1 MSDIVIDK
9 GRTTLKDGFMNRLL
23 SSVLG
28 LALVIFSSI
37 SFADQSKDFGDYTIH
52 YSAFTTD
59 VLSQDVA
66 RAYNITRS
74 KNRAMLNI
82 SVLKKVM
89 ETSVQ
94 PVKAAIESTATNLS
108 AQLKT
113 IEMRELSDQ
122 GAIYYIAEL
131 PVAHRETLKF
141 NIAVTPDGEENTYR
155 FSFDQQF
162 FTE

>member
-1 MSDIVIDK
+1 MTIA
-9 GRTTLKDGFMNRLL
+9 
-23 SSVLG
+23 LG
-28 LALVIFSSI
+28 LVLLVSSSI
-37 SFADQSKDFGDYTIH
+37 TFADQSKDFGDYTIH

-59 VLSQDVA
+59 VLSPEVA
-66 RAYNITRS
+66 SIYNITRS
-74 KNRAMLNI
+74 KNRAMLTI

-89 ETSVQ
+89 ETSVK
-94 PVKAAIESTATNLS
+94 PVKAAIEATATNLS

-113 IEMRELSDQ
+113 IDMRELSDQ

-141 NIAVTPDGEENTYR
+141 NISVTPNGEQHNYR

>member
-1 MSDIVIDK
+1 MTIA
-9 GRTTLKDGFMNRLL
+9 
-23 SSVLG
+23 LG
-28 LALVIFSSI
+28 LVLLVSSSI
-37 SFADQSKDFGDYTIH
+37 TFADQSKDFGDYTIH

-59 VLSQDVA
+59 VLSPEVA
-66 RAYNITRS
+66 SIYNITRS
-74 KNRAMLNI
+74 KNRAMLTI

-89 ETSVQ
+89 ETSVK
-94 PVKAAIESTATNLS
+94 PVKAAIEATATNLS

-113 IEMRELSDQ
+113 IDMRELSDQ

-141 NIAVTPDGEENTYR
+141 NISVTPDGEQHNYR

>member
-1 MSDIVIDK
+1 MSDIVI
-9 GRTTLKDGFMNRLL
+9 GRSMVIQEDVFMSRILL
-23 SSVLG
+23 SVFGLVLAFSSG
-28 LALVIFSSI
+28 LAS
-37 SFADQSKDFGDYTIH
+37 ADQSKDFGDYTIH

-89 ETSVQ
+89 ETTVQ
-94 PVKAAIESTATNLS
+94 PVKAVIESTATNLS

-113 IEMRELSDQ
+113 IEMRELSEQ

-141 NIAVTPDGEENTYR
+141 NIAVTPDGEEITYR

>member
-1 MSDIVIDK
+1 MSRI
-9 GRTTLKDGFMNRLL
+9 LL
-23 SSVLG
+23 SVFGLVLAIFTG
-28 LALVIFSSI
+28 LAS
-37 SFADQSKDFGDYTIH
+37 ADQSKDFGDYTIH

-89 ETSVQ
+89 ETTVK
-94 PVKAAIESTATNLS
+94 PVKAVIESTATNLS

-113 IEMRELSDQ
+113 IEMRELSEQ

-131 PVAHRETLKF
+131 SVAHRETLKF
-141 NIAVTPDGEENTYR
+141 NIAVTPDGEEITYR

>member
-1 MSDIVIDK
+1 MSRI
-9 GRTTLKDGFMNRLL
+9 LAA
-23 SSVLG
+23 VLG
-28 LALVIFSSI
+28 LLLAVSSASI
-37 SFADQSKDFGDYTIH
+37 KADQSKDFGDYTIH

-59 VLSQDVA
+59 VLSPEVA

-89 ETSVQ
+89 ETSVM
-94 PVKAAIESTATNLS
+94 PVKAEIESSATNLS
-108 AQLKT
+108 AQLKA

-141 NIAVTPDGEENTYR
+141 NIAVTPDGEEYTYR